1 LTTAS
6 IEASTTRF
14 LMLTPLPN
22 WKGPEEPIT
31 AGIAI
36 RRLSPPERASLESSD
51 ALLDHHDIGQP
62 ARDGYWLCYDFEN
75 DYPPDNVRY
84 RRRQD
89 AAFKLML
96 HAMYSAQI
104 LAPVGATNLLLLYK
118 KSDSGLVLDS
128 TQRRQAFIETV
139 WSRICPVPASFRD
152 DVPLVLE
159 RLRQAFQ
166 QPILRLQIPIWLL
179 EQGMGAPDRHIR
191 ILLWATGLDAITRS
205 GGTVAF
211 CDRLCQLLGSD
222 AQIFPT
228 STTGLVP
235 RYKVI
240 DVAADLYQLRT
251 EMAHGLPFHEKFR
264 KKRGFVIDGD
274 QPISPDFADYRYD
287 QVLEECAGFLLC
299 KALREILLRNCLF
312 DVHANC
318 WNDQG

>member
-1 LTTAS
+1 LTAAS
-6 IEASTTRF
+6 IQGSATRF

-36 RRLSPPERASLESSD
+36 RGLHPPERASLESSD
-51 ALLDHHDIGQP
+51 ALLHHHDIGEQ
-62 ARDGYWLCYDFEN
+62 ARGGYWLCYDFEN
-75 DYPPDNVRY
+75 DYPPDNVRH

-104 LAPVGATNLLLLYK
+104 LAPVGSTNLLLLYRRT
-118 KSDSGLVLDS
+118 DDGLVLDS

-139 WSRICPVPASFRD
+139 WSRLCPVPASFRD

-205 GGTVAF
+205 GGTTAF
-211 CDRLCQLLGSD
+211 CERLCQLLGAD
-222 AQIFPT
+222 AQIFPA
-228 STTGLVP
+228 STTGLMP
-235 RYKVI
+235 KYKVI
-240 DVAADLYQLRT
+240 DVAADLYQLRS

-274 QPISPDFADYRYD
+274 QSISPDFADYRYD

-299 KALREILLRNCLF
+299 KALRQVLLRNCMF

-318 WNDQG
+318 WRDQG